1 MKLEEIKLEPLLDTL
16 RLEKIDDN
24 VYFTSPIY
32 KNRISNSRLGLL
44 NPNQDGSP
52 EKFFAGFK
60 QSFNPSFALGKIIA
74 A

>member
-1 MKLEEIKLEPLLDTL
+1 MKLEDIKLEPLLDTL
-16 RLEKIDDN
+16 QLEKIDDN
-24 VYFTSPIY
+24 VYFTSPIN

-44 NPNQDGSP
+44 HPQQGGNP
-52 EKFFAGFK
+52 EKFFEGFK

>member
-1 MKLEEIKLEPLLDTL
+1 MKLSDIKLEPLLDTL
-16 RLEKIDDN
+16 IIDKINDE
-24 VYFTSPIY
+24 VYFSPTY
-32 KNRISNSRLGLL
+32 KNYISNSRLSLL
-44 NPNQDGSP
+44 NPKQQGSP